1 MIIVSIYGQMSVF
14 LQISGWGIMKITEYT
29 YEEMQRFLDVMSG
42 IYSSLRLVDPRECR
56 EVLLIGDGKIS
67 YGDSCFSVWGKQK
80 RCSNCSSYRSGQSGQ
95 RFVKEEPYEEEFI
108 TVQSVPVRLRLDS
121 GEVLSLV
128 LELLMAH
135 GEDTGAKVLYSRNAE
150 SAGEEIYADHA
161 VTHDLLTRLYNREGF
176 YMAVRRELAEH
187 PVEPWLVL
195 VVNIRHFKLLNS
207 LFGKEKGNEV
217 LLDISSALITKCGK
231 GAVCGRLESDHFA
244 VCMHKYEFNERRM
257 SRMIRDIE
265 NRFDSSV
272 FSLHIHM
279 GVYEVTDRAIAVSAM
294 CDRANLAIR
303 SIENSSERSIAYF
316 TEEMLSEM
324 LNEQQ
329 VVSSFEKAIGTKQ
342 IKLFLQPVFDLD
354 GNVVGAE
361 ARARWIKSN
370 GETIKPDDFREIL
383 EKTELIARLDESVWE
398 LAIKLL
404 HIWKERGRG
413 DIQIA
418 VKISGQ
424 DFFYIDV
431 ARSITNMVRWYGVNP
446 ENLHLDITGMA
457 MLAGYREILKSISRL
472 RREGFSVGIDEFG
485 AGFTSL
491 GILRDVKADRLR
503 LNMDFL
509 EGGEIGYRDE
519 IILNSVVGL
528 GRELGMKVLASGVE
542 NEEQRALLTEMGCNI
557 FEGSL
562 YADPMT
568 ANDFEKKYMRKGQSG
583 AV

>member
-1 MIIVSIYGQMSVF
+1 
-14 LQISGWGIMKITEYT
+14 MKITEYT

-42 IYSSLRLVDPRECR
+42 IYSSLRLVDPRECM

-95 RFVKEEPYEEEFI
+95 RFVKEEPYEDEFI

-135 GEDTGAKVLYSRNAE
+135 GEDTGARVLYSRNAE

-272 FSLHIHM
+272 FK
-279 GVYEVTDRAIAVSAM
+279 VSGK
-294 CDRANLAIR
+294 
-303 SIENSSERSIAYF
+303 
-316 TEEMLSEM
+316 LSR
-324 LNEQQ
+324 
-329 VVSSFEKAIGTKQ
+329 FEFHG
-342 IKLFLQPVFDLD
+342 F
-354 GNVVGAE
+354 
-361 ARARWIKSN
+361 
-370 GETIKPDDFREIL
+370 
-383 EKTELIARLDESVWE
+383 
-398 LAIKLL
+398 
-404 HIWKERGRG
+404 
-413 DIQIA
+413 
-418 VKISGQ
+418 
-424 DFFYIDV
+424 
-431 ARSITNMVRWYGVNP
+431 
-446 ENLHLDITGMA
+446 GM
-457 MLAGYREILKSISRL
+457 
-472 RREGFSVGIDEFG
+472 
-485 AGFTSL
+485 
-491 GILRDVKADRLR
+491 
-503 LNMDFL
+503 
-509 EGGEIGYRDE
+509 
-519 IILNSVVGL
+519 
-528 GRELGMKVLASGVE
+528 
-542 NEEQRALLTEMGCNI
+542 
-557 FEGSL
+557 
-562 YADPMT
+562 
-568 ANDFEKKYMRKGQSG
+568 
-583 AV
+583 